1 MIFTDFA
8 RTEGLDI
15 DPNQFYASDRI
26 HRCPTID
33 KPRSKNGAWFWDG
46 QRGWAMNWST
56 GGRTVWYNDPNA
68 KPWTPEEKAL
78 WAAKR
83 SESASEQEKKYAQAA
98 DEANR
103 LLKLSNIEKHAYLQW
118 KGFSDQKGFVLD
130 EKLLIPMR
138 NVVTN
143 KLQGIQSIYYDSEL
157 RKYEKKML
165 YGMRAKN
172 AVYWIG
178 DMHSKEIYLCEG
190 LATGLSIKHALK
202 MCGIKAS
209 VCVCFSSG
217 NLICVADQIQ
227 GNRFIFADND
237 ASKTGQKAA
246 EATGLPWTMADTEG
260 FDANDIEM
268 NESVFSV
275 VKKIMELRNK
285 FLNK

>member
-15 DPNQFYASDRI
+15 DPGQFYASDRI

-56 GGRTVWYNDPNA
+56 GGSTVWYNDPNA

-83 SESASEQEKKYAQAA
+83 AESASEQDKKYAAAA

-103 LLKLSNIEKHAYLQW
+103 LLNLADIDVHPYLQW

-130 EKLLIPMR
+130 DKLLIPMR

-143 KLQGIQSIYYDSEL
+143 KLQGLQSIYYDTEL

-178 DMHSKEIYLCEG
+178 DMHAKEIYLCEG

-202 MCGIKAS
+202 ICGIKAS
-209 VCVCFSSG
+209 VLVCFSAS

-227 GNRFIFADND
+227 GKRFIFADND
-237 ASKTGQKAA
+237 SYQTGQKAA
-246 EATGLPWTMADTEG
+246 EATKLPWVMSDQVG
-260 FDANDIEM
+260 YDANDLEV
-268 NESVFSV
+268 NEGVFAV
-275 VKKIMELRNK
+275 VEKIMQCRNTNLK
-285 FLNK
+285 M